1 MKNRKSVIFLSPLFP
16 TGGITSWT
24 KNMLDYIQQ
33 AEIQDVYHV
42 DGSVK
47 FKNPNNAI
55 HPLYRVVSGIVDTI
69 HIFYLLVKNC
79 FKYHPAV
86 IHIATS
92 GSLSLCKDV
101 FYLII
106 AKCFRAKCIFHYR
119 FGRIPELSERKNWEW
134 NLLCFNMKH
143 AYRIIVIDAP
153 SYKALCDTGFESKI
167 RLIGNPCS
175 PKVALLANQDVEEK
189 QKNHYVFVG
198 QIIRTKG
205 VYELLDAFSQLR
217 NESHLTMIGPY
228 DEKIKNDLLTISQRR
243 EGDWFCLLGNQ
254 PSEVVLEYMSKADA
268 LILPSYT
275 EGFPNVVL
283 EAMAMGCPVLATP
296 VGAIRDMID
305 ADSEQA
311 AGICFEAKSADA
323 IIEVLDKFSGVD
335 NHLDYAIN
343 GKRKVLACY
352 TMKSIFSQYQK
363 VWYER

>member
-1 MKNRKSVIFLSPLFP
+1 MKNRKSVVFLSPLFP
-16 TGGITSWT
+16 IGGITSWT
-24 KNMLDYIQQ
+24 KNMLEYIQQ
-33 AEIQDVYHV
+33 AEIQGIYHV

-47 FKNPNNAI
+47 FKTPNNAI

-92 GSLSLCKDV
+92 GSFSLCKDV

-106 AKCFRAKCIFHYR
+106 GRCFKAKCIFHYR
-119 FGRIPELSERKNWEW
+119 FGRIPELSESKNWEW
-134 NLLCFNMKH
+134 HLLCFNVRY
-143 AYRIIVIDAP
+143 AYRVIVIDAS
-153 SYKALCDTGFESKI
+153 SYSTLCDNGFGSKT

-175 PKVALLANQDVEEK
+175 QRVALLANKGVEKK
-189 QKNHYVFVG
+189 QKNHFVFVG
-198 QIIRTKG
+198 HIIRTKG

-305 ADSEQA
+305 ADGEQA

-323 IIEVLDKFSGVD
+323 IIEVLDKFSSVD